1 MNHLINH
8 FFVATFAI
16 AAAPVLA
23 EPLFQMTGKLDSPSK
38 AGVDID
44 LSALTRLPVK
54 TVSLKRSWER
64 SPSAFTGPLLRDV
77 LSAYNAKG
85 QTIRVRSMAGD
96 ELRLPM
102 QYVNTNDVLVGFK
115 GLDPVAW
122 SKTNGALFLVFP
134 GANAATSATELAVTR
149 PPNSTFQL
157 KSILV
162 E

>member
-1 MNHLINH
+1 MNHLINY
-8 FFVATFAI
+8 FFAATFAV
-16 AAAPVLA
+16 AVAPVLA
-23 EPLFQMTGKLDSPSK
+23 NPVLQITGKLDSPTK

-64 SPSAFTGPLLRDV
+64 APSAFTGPLLRDV

-85 QTIRVRSMAGD
+85 QTIRARSMGGD

-102 QYVNTNDVLVGFK
+102 QYISSNDVMVGFK
-115 GLDPVAW
+115 GTDPVAW
-122 SKTNGALFLVFP
+122 SKTNGVLFLVFP
-134 GANAATSATELAVTR
+134 GASPATNAAELAVTT

-157 KSILV
+157 KSISV